1 MSGASAYRF
10 TPMREEHLD
19 WVSAC
24 EVELHTFPWTS
35 GNFLDS
41 MAAGHGS
48 WVMSAG
54 TDKLGYAV
62 MLRVLDEAH
71 VLTISFARE
80 AQGRGHGR
88 AFLAWLHDEARKQGA
103 TQCFLEVRPSNTAAL
118 ALYQDMAYEQIGRRR
133 GYYPGLNG
141 REDAIVM
148 RREL

>member
-41 MAAGHGS
+41 MAAGHGG

-54 TDKLGYAV
+54 TEKLGYAV

-71 VLTISFARE
+71 VLTISIARE
-80 AQGRGHGR
+80 AQGHGHGR
-88 AFLAWLHDEARKQGA
+88 ALLAWLHDEARKQGA
-103 TQCFLEVRPSNTAAL
+103 TQCFLEVRPSNAAAI
-118 ALYQDMAYEQIGRRR
+118 ALYKNMAYEQIGRRR
-133 GYYPGLNG
+133 GYYPGING
-141 REDAIVM
+141 REDALVM

>member
-1 MSGASAYRF
+1 MSGASTYCF

-54 TDKLGYAV
+54 ADKLGYAPDP
-62 MLRVLDEAH
+62 MLQALVAYRGSAAVRRNPPTLAYVTNWNTRMGWRETTAH
-71 VLTISFARE
+71 PDFYAGAETRAR
-80 AQGRGHGR
+80 AH
-88 AFLAWLHDEARKQGA
+88 H
-103 TQCFLEVRPSNTAAL
+103 
-118 ALYQDMAYEQIGRRR
+118 
-133 GYYPGLNG
+133 
-141 REDAIVM
+141 
-148 RREL
+148 ELLR